1 MMIIECI
8 NCNKKFEVDPDLI
21 PEKGRYIQCGS
32 CNHKWFFKKDIEE
45 TILEINDEIP
55 INEIKEEIKI
65 TKDFN
70 IEKADEKKITEEIL
84 EEKIEIKQNNHEKT
98 LKKSNILNKI
108 ISYLIVAIISFV
120 ALIIVLDTF
129 KTPLN
134 NIFPNLELILFNLYE
149 TFEDIGLFLKDLI
162 K

>member
-1 MMIIECI
+1 MIIECI
-8 NCNKKFEVDPDLI
+8 NCNKKFEVDPELI
-21 PEKGRYIQCGS
+21 PDKGRSIQCGS
-32 CNHKWFFKKDIEE
+32 CNHKWFYKKDAQE
-45 TILEINDEIP
+45 TILEINDEAPLDEIEQ
-55 INEIKEEIKI
+55 EIKV
-65 TKDFN
+65 TKDVIN
-70 IEKADEKKITEEIL
+70 KKADEKKITEEIVK
-84 EEKIEIKQNNHEKT
+84 ERTEIKQNNEEKP

-108 ISYLIVAIISFV
+108 ISYLVVAIISFV

-134 NIFPNLELILFNLYE
+134 NIFPNLELLLFNLYE

>member
-1 MMIIECI
+1 MIIDCT
-8 NCNKKFEVDPDLI
+8 NCNKKFEVDPELI
-21 PEKGRYIQCGS
+21 PEKGRSIQCGS
-32 CNHKWFFKKDIEE
+32 CDHKWFYKKESQE
-45 TILEINDEIP
+45 TTSEINDVTIVD
-55 INEIKEEIKI
+55 EIKQEIKI
-65 TKDFN
+65 NEDATD
-70 IEKADEKKITEEIL
+70 KKEIIEEIV
-84 EEKIEIKQNNHEKT
+84 EEKIEIKQNNQEKPI
-98 LKKSNILNKI
+98 KKSNILNKI

-134 NIFPNLELILFNLYE
+134 NIFPNLELTLFNLYE

>member
-1 MMIIECI
+1 MIIECT
-8 NCNKKFEVDPDLI
+8 NCNKKFEVDPELI
-21 PEKGRYIQCGS
+21 PEKGRSIQCGS
-32 CNHKWFFKKDIEE
+32 CNHKWFFKKDIQES
-45 TILEINDEIP
+45 ILEINDEIS

-65 TKDFN
+65 TKDVN

-84 EEKIEIKQNNHEKT
+84 EERIEIKQNNEEKP

-134 NIFPNLELILFNLYE
+134 NIFPNLELLLFNLYE

>member
-1 MMIIECI
+1 MIIECT
-8 NCNKKFEVDPDLI
+8 NCNKKFEVDPELI
-21 PEKGRYIQCGS
+21 PEKGRSIQCGS

-65 TKDFN
+65 TKDVT
-70 IEKADEKKITEEIL
+70 IEKADEKKISKEIVEER
-84 EEKIEIKQNNHEKT
+84 IEIKENNEEKPF
-98 LKKSNILNKI
+98 KKSNILNKI

-149 TFEDIGLFLKDLI
+149 TFEDIGLFLKDLT

>member
-1 MMIIECI
+1 MIIVCT
-8 NCNKKFEVDPDLI
+8 NCNKKFEVDPELI
-21 PEKGRYIQCGS
+21 PEKGRSIQCGS
-32 CNHKWFFKKDIEE
+32 CDHKWFYKKEAQEI
-45 TILEINDEIP
+45 TSEINDASTVD
-55 INEIKEEIKI
+55 EIKQEIKI
-65 TKDFN
+65 T
-70 IEKADEKKITEEIL
+70 EHVADEKKIIEES
-84 EEKIEIKQNNHEKT
+84 IEDKVEFKQNNKEKP

>member
-1 MMIIECI
+1 MIIDCT
-8 NCNKKFEVDPDLI
+8 NCNKKFEVDPELI
-21 PEKGRYIQCGS
+21 PEKGRSIQCGS
-32 CNHKWFFKKDIEE
+32 CDHKWFYKKESQE
-45 TILEINDEIP
+45 TTSEINDVTIVD
-55 INEIKEEIKI
+55 EIKQEIKI
-65 TKDFN
+65 TED
-70 IEKADEKKITEEIL
+70 IADEKKIIEETIEDKIEFKQIN
-84 EEKIEIKQNNHEKT
+84 EEKP

>member
-1 MMIIECI
+1 MIIECI
-8 NCNKKFEVDPDLI
+8 NCNKKFEVNPELI
-21 PEKGRYIQCGS
+21 PEKGRSIQCGS
-32 CNHKWFFKKDIEE
+32 CNHKWFYKKDTQE
-45 TILEINDEIP
+45 TILEINNEALV
-55 INEIKEEIKI
+55 NEIKQEIKI
-65 TKDFN
+65 NKDITEDKVDTN
-70 IEKADEKKITEEIL
+70 KITEEIVKD
-84 EEKIEIKQNNHEKT
+84 KIESKKNDETKT
-98 LKKSNILNKI
+98 LKKSNILSKI

-134 NIFPNLELILFNLYE
+134 NIFPNLELLLFNLYE

>member
-1 MMIIECI
+1 MIIECT
-8 NCNKKFEVDPDLI
+8 NCNKKFEVDPELI
-21 PEKGRYIQCGS
+21 PDKGRSIQCGS
-32 CNHKWFFKKDIEE
+32 CNHKWFFKKDIQES
-45 TILEINDEIP
+45 ILEINDEIS

-65 TKDFN
+65 TKDVN

-84 EEKIEIKQNNHEKT
+84 EEKIEIKENNEEKP

-134 NIFPNLELILFNLYE
+134 NIFPNLELLLFNLYE
-149 TFEDIGLFLKDLI
+149 TFEDIGLFVKDLI

>member
-1 MMIIECI
+1 MIIDCT
-8 NCNKKFEVDPDLI
+8 NCNKKFEVDPELI
-21 PEKGRYIQCGS
+21 PEKGRSIQCGS
-32 CNHKWFFKKDIEE
+32 CDHKWFYKKEAQEI
-45 TILEINDEIP
+45 TSEINDASTVD
-55 INEIKEEIKI
+55 EIKQEIKI
-65 TKDFN
+65 TEDVAN
-70 IEKADEKKITEEIL
+70 EKKIIEEIV
-84 EEKIEIKQNNHEKT
+84 EDKIEFNQDNEEKT

-134 NIFPNLELILFNLYE
+134 NFFPNLELILFNLYE